1 MLERLVLMV
10 HVERFAQAGQDFAR
24 HGPDT
29 STWHATALVQA
40 AAVGIVIVA
49 PALVGSGADLDL
61 YDLELLPAPAL
72 AVRDLRALATSFP
85 SLCLKV
91 SRCAS
96 KMVQERNSRTR
107 FNHGR

>member
-10 HVERFAQAGQDFAR
+10 HVECFAQAGQDLAR

-29 STWHATALVQA
+29 SAWHVTALVQA

-61 YDLELLPAPAL
+61 YDLELLGRPGW
-72 AVRDLRALATSFP
+72 RW
-85 SLCLKV
+85 
-91 SRCAS
+91 
-96 KMVQERNSRTR
+96 QRTA
-107 FNHGR
+107 